1 MIRLHERQLAMLV
14 LHFCLR
20 YTIQCITRVQQ
31 GPQSSILF
39 RMGPHQIVPSQAL
52 LSQSDTV
59 YIYIYIYIYINTHT
73 YTCIHTHIYI
83 Q

>member
-1 MIRLHERQLAMLV
+1 MIRPHERQLAMLV

-31 GPQSSILF
+31 GPQSTILF

-52 LSQSDTV
+52 LSQSDTAPGYCAGPPV
-59 YIYIYIYIYINTHT
+59 IFNSNV
-73 YTCIHTHIYI
+73 
-83 Q
+83 

>member
-39 RMGPHQIVPSQAL
+39 RMGPPSNSSLPGPSIPVRHCLRIRWSMSVIIRVFSFSCVL
-52 LSQSDTV
+52 LFP
-59 YIYIYIYIYINTHT
+59 
-73 YTCIHTHIYI
+73 
-83 Q
+83 

>member
-59 YIYIYIYIYINTHT
+59 YMYYYIFMIL
-73 YTCIHTHIYI
+73 
-83 Q
+83 